1 MSTSEF
7 IDRLVRL
14 IPNKNLKWIRYYDLY
29 SIRTSAKLQKMLT
42 PLIREKH
49 VVARKKEVV
58 KRPKCGQIMNIV
70 GANRPYE
77 YEDDHLDW

>member
-1 MSTSEF
+1 MSALEF

-14 IPNKNLKWIRYYDLY
+14 IPNKNLSGRYYDLY

-42 PLIREKH
+42 HLSKEKP

-58 KRPKCGQIMNIV
+58 KCPKFGQIMNLV
-70 GANRPYE
+70 GANRPNE
-77 YEDDHLDW
+77 DEDDD